1 MTDYN
6 VEKKLSEIYIA
17 VKIHIFKGR
26 NLLTRIRQLPQYK
39 DGRRFEQGFYRRRHT
54 HDQWTDEFMF
64 GLIDSPRSLN

>member
-54 HDQWTDEFMF
+54 HDQ
-64 GLIDSPRSLN
+64 